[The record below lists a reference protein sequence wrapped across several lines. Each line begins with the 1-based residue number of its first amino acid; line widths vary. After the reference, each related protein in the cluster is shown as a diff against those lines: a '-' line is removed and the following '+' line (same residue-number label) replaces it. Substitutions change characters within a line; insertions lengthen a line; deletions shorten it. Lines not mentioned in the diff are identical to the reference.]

1 MIKSKKRWGILGV
14 IMIMLLVPLM
24 FILTACDEIPGSQTP
39 GGEIPGEET
48 QEKLVSTYLA
58 NTMVTETIA
67 TGARETDDISDSHF
81 SITLKNGA
89 DTGIVST
96 NEGRVN
102 CTYEIEGDEITINL
116 KFPSSPTNTTWTGT
130 IDGNDIELLV
140 QSDSV
145 LNVYYVYTY
154 NEEASAT
161 TIKPGRYIAVQR
173 LDVDTD
179 GHRTYS
185 DLTASDSTKA
195 YLFNEDGTYTYDP
208 DGKPLTSTYETTDY
222 GVILDNSNIT
232 PGQIGHLEGGY
243 IYLLAVAYEDNSM
256 VYYLYE
262 FVG

>member
-1 MIKSKKRWGILGV
+1 MEKTKRKYG
-14 IMIMLLVPLM
+14 LLDLLAVLLLIPFV
-24 FILTACDEIPGSQTP
+24 FILTACDGFTSQNPGDDNK
-39 GGEIPGEET
+39 EN
-48 QEKLVSTYLA
+48 LVSTYLA

-89 DTGIVST
+89 ETGIVST

-116 KFPSSPTNTTWTGT
+116 EFPSSPTHTTWTGT

-185 DLTASDSTKA
+185 DLTASDSTKV

-208 DGKPLTSTYETTDY
+208 DGYPLTSTYETTDY
-222 GVILDNSNIT
+222 GVILDNSSII